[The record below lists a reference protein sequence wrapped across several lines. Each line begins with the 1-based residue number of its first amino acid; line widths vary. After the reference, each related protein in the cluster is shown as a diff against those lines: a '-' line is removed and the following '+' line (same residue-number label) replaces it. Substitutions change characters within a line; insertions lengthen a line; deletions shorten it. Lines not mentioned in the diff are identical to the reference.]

1 MGVLDRFRLDGRV
14 ALVTG
19 GNRGL
24 GREMAQALAEA
35 GADVALTSQEASR
48 AEQAAAAIAGAT
60 GRRVRGYACQ
70 VTDAAQV
77 TDTVARVVQD
87 LGRLDILVNNAGIN
101 LRGPIEELDPA
112 DFRRVMEVNVTG
124 AWLMCRAAGPHLKAS
139 GRGRVINVGSIL
151 SVVALPERTPY
162 ASSKGALLQLTRAL
176 ALEWASHGI
185 TVNAILPGPFATEM
199 NRALLE
205 DPEAYARFVAQIP
218 LGRWGEL
225 EEIRGV
231 VVFLASDAA
240 SFITGAGI
248 AIDGGWTDR
257 GGGSA
262 GPPPHPYPPPPPY
275 PPKYSKD

>member
-1 MGVLDRFRLDGRV
+1 MGVLDRFRLEGRV

-35 GADVALTSQEASR
+35 GADVALTSQVASR
-48 AEQAAAAIAGAT
+48 AEEAAAAIARTT
-60 GRRVRGYACQ
+60 GRQVRGYACQ
-70 VTDAAQV
+70 VTEPEQV
-77 TDTVARVVQD
+77 TATVARVVQE

-101 LRGPIEELDPA
+101 LRGAIETLEPA
-112 DFRRVMEVNVTG
+112 EFRRVMEVNVTG
-124 AWLMCRAAGPHLKAS
+124 VWLMCRAAAPHLKAS
-139 GRGRVINVGSIL
+139 GRGRVINIGSIL

-162 ASSKGALLQLTRAL
+162 ASSKGAVLQLTRAL

-248 AIDGGWTDR
+248 PVDGGWTAR
-257 GGGSA
+257 
-262 GPPPHPYPPPPPY
+262 
-275 PPKYSKD
+275 